1 MKKNSPA
8 AARVP
13 TAHGVMAASA
23 VFAALTFPV
32 LAMAQNVAAAVAEMA
47 VPVSDAAAAAPAADN
62 GPDAATVAAA
72 ADGPITT
79 VEVASHKT
87 RSSVA
92 INKSDMQKI
101 LPGINPLKALETLP
115 GVSFQTADPWGNNEQ
130 NLSLFVHGFSGQQL
144 GYTMDGVP
152 LGDQQ
157 YGNYNGLSPQ
167 RAVISENVSSV
178 ILSSGAGDLA
188 TASTSNLGGAIE
200 TFSSDPSAATTP
212 RALSCAS
219 TPATTATAAA
229 PTSRPCIRKRAP
241 GTSTRARAATSSTPN
256 TSTIATPAS

>member
-1 MKKNSPA
+1 MKKKSPA
-8 AARVP
+8 AARVSS
-13 TAHGVMAASA
+13 AHGVMAASA

-47 VPVSDAAAAAPAADN
+47 VPLADAAAAAPA
-62 GPDAATVAAA
+62 PAAA
-72 ADGPITT
+72 GNGADDGPIAT

-92 INKSDMQKI
+92 ITKSDMQKI

-167 RAVISENVSSV
+167 RAVMV
-178 ILSSGAGDLA
+178 
-188 TASTSNLGGAIE
+188 
-200 TFSSDPSAATTP
+200 
-212 RALSCAS
+212 
-219 TPATTATAAA
+219 
-229 PTSRPCIRKRAP
+229 
-241 GTSTRARAATSSTPN
+241 
-256 TSTIATPAS
+256 

>member
-47 VPVSDAAAAAPAADN
+47 VPVADAAAAAADN
-62 GPDAATVAAA
+62 GADA
-72 ADGPITT
+72 ADGPIAT

-92 INKSDMQKI
+92 ITKSDMQKI

-157 YGNYNGLSPQ
+157 YGNYNG
-167 RAVISENVSSV
+167 
-178 ILSSGAGDLA
+178 
-188 TASTSNLGGAIE
+188 
-200 TFSSDPSAATTP
+200 
-212 RALSCAS
+212 
-219 TPATTATAAA
+219 
-229 PTSRPCIRKRAP
+229 
-241 GTSTRARAATSSTPN
+241 
-256 TSTIATPAS
+256 

>member
-1 MKKNSPA
+1 MKTHSLYSTLAVSATLGFP
-8 AARVP
+8 
-13 TAHGVMAASA
+13 MAAMA
-23 VFAALTFPV
+23 NTEHATEAA
-32 LAMAQNVAAAVAEMA
+32 
-47 VPVSDAAAAAPAADN
+47 AAAAAPSA
-62 GPDAATVAAA
+62 V
-72 ADGPITT
+72 
-79 VEVASHKT
+79 VEVASRKT
-87 RSSVA
+87 RSSVELG
-92 INKSDMQKI
+92 KSDMQKI

-188 TASTSNLGGAIE
+188 IVKLTRVESIG
-200 TFSSDPSAATTP
+200 SA
-212 RALSCAS
+212 
-219 TPATTATAAA
+219 
-229 PTSRPCIRKRAP
+229 
-241 GTSTRARAATSSTPN
+241 G
-256 TSTIATPAS
+256 